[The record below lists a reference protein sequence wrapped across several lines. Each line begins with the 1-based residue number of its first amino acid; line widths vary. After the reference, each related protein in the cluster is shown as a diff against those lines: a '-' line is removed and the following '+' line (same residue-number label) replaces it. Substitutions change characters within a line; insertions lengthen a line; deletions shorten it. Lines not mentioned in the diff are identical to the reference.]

1 MLNGMGGMKADTH
14 KAVVKRRIEMEK
26 VLETKQIL
34 KKKGKEN
41 EKPDLTYLGAGRWVY
56 WVE

>member
-26 VLETKQIL
+26 VLETKQI
-34 KKKGKEN
+34 
-41 EKPDLTYLGAGRWVY
+41 
-56 WVE
+56 